1 MLVVQRAAMHCVQA
15 KLPTI
20 LTDISLKYAK
30 LSRFLRKTQWMD
42 VTKRV
47 KDKRELH
54 HVTKRKCCLFF
65 SVQYLEAWRT
75 IKCRLFLPVL
85 FQQHLLSPQRA
96 PERLLQLAQE
106 NLDTLVTEMDELLTR
121 VSLWSHWGL
130 WVWLKLHND
139 RIWIKHVWI
148 DEL

>member
-1 MLVVQRAAMHCVQA
+1 MKAVVCLHICKHYTAGAEEAILYINKIVFMLVVQRAAMHCVQA

-54 HVTKRKCCLFF
+54 HVTNRKC
-65 SVQYLEAWRT
+65 
-75 IKCRLFLPVL
+75 
-85 FQQHLLSPQRA
+85 
-96 PERLLQLAQE
+96 
-106 NLDTLVTEMDELLTR
+106 
-121 VSLWSHWGL
+121 
-130 WVWLKLHND
+130 
-139 RIWIKHVWI
+139 
-148 DEL
+148 